1 MKFPVQSLAV
11 RSFLSVAICAACEAY
26 PTFTLP
32 FERIAEAPVVVTCLV
47 ETTIRDKTPLNSGR
61 AVAAHA
67 TLLVLRTL
75 GPDIS
80 SGSQMRLDY
89 EALPEGDSGISG
101 PDVPPL
107 APGAV
112 FALGLKSNQQ
122 PLSEPWRLIQDE
134 GESLVIPAQRGA
146 PPFAGKASNG
156 REFLLNEIAAV
167 LIAGSHAEVLSEVK
181 YAAGQRTIAT
191 ELTRRL
197 DSKLGPDRDRWALIA
212 ASILSSMGL
221 PRPTVADLR
230 RGKNEAGIDLSS
242 SLITMVLRRLGAS
255 QKDNDRLIH
264 QLLLNSDIASWG
276 VGMTLREFAVEPELI
291 RELRGVLNAHRP
303 GSLYVAFLI
312 GRPRE
317 LLDTATYPFTAG
329 SLSGAVIGLPRELLD
344 TATSVAL
351 QYLTR
356 PGTKESDLRISCWI
370 IRDFGTDE
378 QFAQLMEAIQESQY
392 QNRHR
397 YDLLWSAMLW
407 SDNRRE
413 YKVLAILLNDHRIFQ
428 SNQRYSDV
436 ALVEQDRLRR
446 TLK

>member
-1 MKFPVQSLAV
+1 MNFPVQSLAV

-26 PTFTLP
+26 PSSTMP

-47 ETTIRDKTPLNSGR
+47 ETTTRDKTPLGR
-61 AVAAHA
+61 GGAVAAHA
-67 TLLVLRTL
+67 TLLVLRTP

-80 SGSQMRLDY
+80 SGSQIRLDY
-89 EALPEGDSGISG
+89 EALPEGDSGMGG

-112 FALGLKSNQQ
+112 FALGLKSNQR
-122 PLSEPWRLIQDE
+122 PLSAPWRLIQDE
-134 GESLVIPAQRGA
+134 GESLVIPAKRGT
-146 PPFAGKASNG
+146 PLFAGAASNG
-156 REFLLNEIAAV
+156 RDFLLSEIASV
-167 LIAGSHAEVLSEVK
+167 LIAGSRAEVLREVK
-181 YAAGQRTIAT
+181 YASGQRTIAT
-191 ELTRRL
+191 ELMRRL
-197 DSKLGPDRDRWALIA
+197 DSKLGPDRDRWTLIA
-212 ASILSSMGL
+212 ASLLSPMGL

-230 RGKNEAGIDLSS
+230 RGKNQAGIDLSS

-276 VGMTLREFAVEPELI
+276 VGMTLREFAAEPELI
-291 RELRGVLNAHRP
+291 RELRGMLDAHRP
-303 GSLYVAFLI
+303 GSLYVAFII
-312 GRPRE
+312 GR
-317 LLDTATYPFTAG
+317 
-329 SLSGAVIGLPRELLD
+329 PRELLD

-356 PGTKESDLRISCWI
+356 PGSKESDLRISCQI

-397 YDLLWSAMLW
+397 YDLLWSAVLW

-413 YKVLAILLNDHRIFQ
+413 YKVLAILLEDHRIFQ

-436 ALVEQDRLRR
+436 ALGELNRLR

>member
-47 ETTIRDKTPLNSGR
+47 ETTTRDKTPLDRGR

-89 EALPEGDSGISG
+89 EALPEGDSGMSG

-134 GESLVIPAQRGA
+134 GDSLVIPAKRGT
-146 PPFAGKASNG
+146 PPFAGKANNG

-167 LIAGSHAEVLSEVK
+167 LIAGSRAEVLSEVK

-197 DSKLGPDRDRWALIA
+197 DSKLGPDRDRWTLIA

-230 RGKNEAGIDLSS
+230 GGKNEAGIDLSS

-264 QLLLNSDIASWG
+264 QLLLNCDIASWG

-291 RELRGVLNAHRP
+291 RELRGMLNAHRP

-317 LLDTATYPFTAG
+317 LLDTAT
-329 SLSGAVIGLPRELLD
+329 
-344 TATSVAL
+344 SVAL
-351 QYLTR
+351 QYLTH

-397 YDLLWSAMLW
+397 YDLLWSAVLW
-407 SDNRRE
+407 SDDRRE